1 MCTAVGKYIK
11 GKGWVIAKNRD
22 QDYVSETSFL
32 DKRDPKVGEILLLDD
47 RDIDYNEGM
56 NHNPG
61 MVVITT
67 SLTPKLS
74 LETNKKDGEIIVKAL
89 HMSDPEEA
97 AKFVI
102 SKKLTGFIF
111 IATAEKFVLVEAAR
125 KNNGDGKYQATYRVV
140 PKTETVVRTN
150 HGIEFP
156 WAGFQ
161 YGVDKKQD
169 IWRKSS
175 ETRKS
180 IAEKTLKKA
189 NSPEEMLD
197 ALAVKSASDL
207 QMNVFRVENKPRQ
220 MRTIFQWALAPKES
234 MVYLRPIQTRM
245 NVKVTHEK
253 ISIEVLDNEP
263 IKKIYDGTIK
273 HFCKLEVSKDERYIK
288 TVQTE
293 QFLTFRNFIKFGA
306 PGGT

>member
-11 GKGWVIAKNRD
+11 GKGWIIAKNRD
-22 QDYVSETSFL
+22 QDYVSDTSFL
-32 DKRDPKVGEILLLDD
+32 DKRHPKVGEILLLDD
-47 RDIDYNEGM
+47 KDIDYNEGM

-61 MVVITT
+61 MVIITT

-74 LETNKKDGEIIVKAL
+74 LETNKRDGEIIVKAL
-89 HMSDPEEA
+89 QMTDPDQA
-97 AKFVI
+97 ARFVTN
-102 SKKLTGFIF
+102 KELTGFIF
-111 IATAEKFVLVEAAR
+111 IATAEKFILVEAAR
-125 KNNGDGKYQATYRVV
+125 ENDGSGKYHAKARIV
-140 PKTETVVRTN
+140 PKTEIVVRSN

-175 ETRKS
+175 ESRKQ
-180 IAEKTLKKA
+180 IAEKTTQKA
-189 NSPEEMLD
+189 NTPEEMLD
-197 ALAVKSASDL
+197 ALSAKVAKDL

-220 MRTIFQWALAPKES
+220 MRTIFQWALVPKES
-234 MVYLRPIQTRM
+234 MVYLRPIQAKM

-263 IKKIYDGTIK
+263 IKKIYDGRIK
-273 HFCKLEVSKDERYIK
+273 HFCKLEVTRDEKHIK

-293 QFLTFRNFIKFGA
+293 QFLGFKDYLRHN
-306 PGGT
+306 

>member
-1 MCTAVGKYIK
+1 MCTAVGKYLK
-11 GKGWVIAKNRD
+11 GHGWVIAKNRD
-22 QDYVSETSFL
+22 QDYVSDTSFI
-32 DKRDPKVGEILLLDD
+32 DIRDPKVDEILLLDD
-47 RDIDYNEGM
+47 RDIDYKEGM
-56 NHNPG
+56 NHKG
-61 MVVITT
+61 LVIVTT

-74 LETNKKDGEIIVKAL
+74 LETNKRDGDIIFKAL

-111 IATAEKFVLVEAAR
+111 IATPEKFVLVEAAR
-125 KNNGDGKYQATYRVV
+125 DNDGAGEYHAKARVI
-140 PKTETVVRTN
+140 PTSETVVRTN
-150 HGIEFP
+150 HGVEFP

-161 YGVDKKQD
+161 YGVNEQQG

-180 IAEKTLKKA
+180 IAEKTIQKA

-197 ALAVKSASDL
+197 ALATKVAEDL

-220 MRTIFQWALAPKES
+220 MRTIFQWVLAPKES
-234 MVYLRPIQTRM
+234 MVYLRPIQAKM

-263 IKKIYDGTIK
+263 IKKIYDGAIK
-273 HFCKLEVSKDERYIK
+273 HFCKLEVTKDEKHIK

-293 QFLTFRNFIKFGA
+293 QFLTFRDYIR
-306 PGGT
+306 

>member
-11 GKGWVIAKNRD
+11 GLGWIIAKNRD
-22 QDYVSETSFL
+22 QDYVSDTSFI
-32 DKRDPKVGEILLLDD
+32 DKRDPTVGEILLLDD
-47 RDIDYNEGM
+47 RDIDYKEGM
-56 NHNPG
+56 NHKG
-61 MVVITT
+61 LVIVTT

-74 LETNKKDGEIIVKAL
+74 LETNKRDGDIIFKAL
-89 HMSDPEEA
+89 HMTDPEEA

-111 IATAEKFVLVEAAR
+111 IATPEKFILVEAAR
-125 KNNGDGKYQATYRVV
+125 EDDGAGKYQATYRVV
-140 PKTETVVRTN
+140 PKTEIVVRTN

-161 YGVDKKQD
+161 YGVDEKQG

-175 ETRKS
+175 EMRKS

-189 NSPEEMLD
+189 NSPEKMLD
-197 ALAVKSASDL
+197 ALAEKSEDDL

-234 MVYLRPIQTRM
+234 MVYLRPIQAKM

-263 IKKIYDGTIK
+263 IKKIYDGRIK
-273 HFCKLEVSKDERYIK
+273 HFCKLQVTKDHTHIR

-293 QFLTFRNFIKFGA
+293 QFLTFKDYLR
-306 PGGT
+306 